1 MPFQATPVV
10 LSNEQRAELEEIAGS
25 QSLPAGFVRRAKMIL
40 LLAEGF
46 SYGAIVDKLDAST
59 SNIGKWKRRFLASGV
74 DGLETERPGQQP
86 PKLTPKLRA
95 RILDATRR
103 KPRDGSTHWSTRK
116 LAKQLSVSK
125 SMVHRVWQEAGLKP
139 HRLDRYMASND
150 PDFESKAADIIG
162 LYLNPP
168 QHAAVFCVDEKT
180 AIQALD
186 RRDRALPLSPGRAER
201 HGFEYKRN
209 GTLSFYAALNTKT
222 GKVQGKTAR
231 RHTSSEFVGFLEEV
245 AAPYGPEQEIHII
258 CDNLAA
264 HKTSKVTAFLEA
276 HPHVKLHFTPTYS
289 SWLNQVELWFSKLQR
304 DVIARGIFTS
314 TQDLARKL
322 RRYINAYSKD
332 ARPIRWKYSNPKNRI
347 RHVTRSPGTR
357 H

>member
-139 HRLDRYMASND
+139 HRLERYMASND
-150 PDFESKAADIIG
+150 LTCPRSIRQRELEDLG
-162 LYLNPP
+162 W
-168 QHAAVFCVDEKT
+168 QT
-180 AIQALD
+180 RQA
-186 RRDRALPLSPGRAER
+186 SGSAER
-201 HGFEYKRN
+201 
-209 GTLSFYAALNTKT
+209 YADADDCTEC
-222 GKVQGKTAR
+222 AR
-231 RHTSSEFVGFLEEV
+231 RRRPV
-245 AAPYGPEQEIHII
+245 ARGAGCE
-258 CDNLAA
+258 
-264 HKTSKVTAFLEA
+264 
-276 HPHVKLHFTPTYS
+276 S
-289 SWLNQVELWFSKLQR
+289 SW
-304 DVIARGIFTS
+304 
-314 TQDLARKL
+314 
-322 RRYINAYSKD
+322 
-332 ARPIRWKYSNPKNRI
+332 
-347 RHVTRSPGTR
+347 H
-357 H
+357 